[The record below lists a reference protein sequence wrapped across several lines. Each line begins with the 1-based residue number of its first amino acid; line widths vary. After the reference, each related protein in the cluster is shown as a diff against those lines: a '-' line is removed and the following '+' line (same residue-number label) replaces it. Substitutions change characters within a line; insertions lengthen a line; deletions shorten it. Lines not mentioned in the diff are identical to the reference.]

1 MTSVLTDDI
10 SVWPSGLARAT
21 CWLPILPAGARDIL
35 HHHGLAEL
43 GRQPLG
49 HEAGDDV
56 GTGARRERH
65 DELDRLIGPGEGGLE
80 GERRGREAGGEGQ
93 ELAAAHGALKQ
104 PRLLPVDT
112 TYARFTYESL
122 VL

>member
-1 MTSVLTDDI
+1 MAVGLGARHLLAADI
-10 SVWPSGLARAT
+10 A
-21 CWLPILPAGARDIL
+21 AGARDIL

-65 DELDRLIGPGEGGLE
+65 DELDRLVGPGEGGPE
-80 GERRGREAGGEGQ
+80 GQGRGREAGGEGQ

-104 PRLLPVDT
+104 PAGYPSIQLMRDLLMN
-112 TYARFTYESL
+112 RL